1 MGYEFRDGSRLER
14 RVDGLQVKVHVMWG
28 SHWREGSCCVV
39 VCRQCQLEA
48 VDEWKHKRQKRSH
61 CPLNPAGNNVG
72 PCMKSLVAERHQPT
86 EDIR

>member
-14 RVDGLQVKVHVMWG
+14 RVDGLQVKVHVMWW

-48 VDEWKHKRQKRSH
+48 VDEVVLSPFVVLINMKMLLVETQETKAK
-61 CPLNPAGNNVG
+61 PL
-72 PCMKSLVAERHQPT
+72 ST
-86 EDIR
+86 